1 MPLYSFKLK
10 VLFTSILFLILFSP
24 TVIHGRQEYT
34 AQNKDLTIICDDTL
48 APATKKII
56 TLYPVIRDELEKLL
70 GWEVDFRPTIVLIK
84 DNETFIKMSGH
95 QLIVAY
101 ALPEQELIV
110 MDYSKMRID
119 PFSIKSI
126 IKHELCHLL
135 LHKKIKRNNL
145 PLWLDEGVAQ
155 WVSGGLADI
164 IMNDHRILDTAI
176 LSNQYIPLHRIEY
189 QFPRENKL
197 LTLAYAESKSLVEYI
212 AHEFGTKGILDL
224 LRYLHKDYNIDSAV
238 YESFSI
244 SFDEFEK
251 RWYKSLKKEATWITF
266 VINNLYSILFFIASL
281 LLIYG
286 FIKILLKK
294 RAYRE
299 MDEWDND

>member
-1 MPLYSFKLK
+1 
-10 VLFTSILFLILFSP
+10 
-24 TVIHGRQEYT
+24 
-34 AQNKDLTIICDDTL
+34 
-48 APATKKII
+48 
-56 TLYPVIRDELEKLL
+56 
-70 GWEVDFRPTIVLIK
+70 
-84 DNETFIKMSGH
+84 
-95 QLIVAY
+95 LIVAY
-101 ALPEQELIV
+101 ALPEKDLIV
-110 MDYSKMRID
+110 MNYSKMRID
-119 PFSIKSI
+119 PFSIDSI

-135 LHKKIKRNNL
+135 LHKKIKRKNL

-189 QFPRENKL
+189 QFPRENRL

-212 AHEFGTKGILDL
+212 VHEFGTKGILDL
-224 LRYLHKDYNIDSAV
+224 LRYLQKDYNIDSAV

-251 RWYKSLKKEATWITF
+251 RWYKSLKKQATWITF
-266 VINNLYSILFFIASL
+266 IINNLYSILFFIASL

-286 FIKILLKK
+286 FIKAFFKK